1 VSKAS
6 DHEKIS
12 KILFEISS
20 LIDLPG
26 ALHERADRGSRKHRF
41 VILLTHQRI

>member
-12 KILFEISS
+12 KILFEISF

-26 ALHERADRGSRKHRF
+26 ALHERADRGSQKRRF
-41 VILLTHQRI
+41 VILLTRQQI